1 MIFTY
6 SYSMNRFE
14 LYSRISGA
22 GLAFFAAII
31 IGALVGQWLD
41 AETGA
46 NGIFTILLLMLG
58 LLGAVLNLLRTLKKL
73 NGGKPTNESND

>member
-1 MIFTY
+1 
-6 SYSMNRFE
+6 MNRFE
-14 LYSRISGA
+14 MYARISAA

-41 AETGA
+41 VQTGA

-58 LLGAVLNLLRTLKKL
+58 LLGAVMNLLRTLKKL
-73 NGGKPTNESND
+73 TGGKRNKKQPN